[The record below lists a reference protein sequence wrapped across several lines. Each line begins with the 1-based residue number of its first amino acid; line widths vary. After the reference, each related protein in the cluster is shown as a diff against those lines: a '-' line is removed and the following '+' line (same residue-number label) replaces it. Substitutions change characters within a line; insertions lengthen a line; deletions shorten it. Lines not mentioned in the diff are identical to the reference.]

1 MEQYIVDNF
10 LEKVQD
16 LKTIKELI
24 EKLSSYKS
32 NSIYANDITRLLS
45 NIKNIRREEHPELG
59 ITSFNYNSREG
70 VYTIAVSTDF
80 DIVIYINYLS
90 AYIEEILSAI
100 ANFFGN
106 LIKEMNIN
114 DKETIDRF
122 NRMFKDALSKLLDL
136 YLNNFYIELT
146 LDERKRVVYIH
157 AYGDV
162 SRDPIQEIYDI
173 LSTILSML
181 IIVERFLIIKV

>member
-16 LKTIKELI
+16 LKTIRDLI

-45 NIKNIRREEHPELG
+45 NMKNIRQEEHPELG
-59 ITSFNYNSREG
+59 IISFNYNSGEG

-80 DIVIYINYLS
+80 DIVIYTNYLS

-106 LIKEMNIN
+106 LIKEMNIK
-114 DKETIDRF
+114 DKETIDKF

-136 YLNNFYIELT
+136 YLSNSYIELT
-146 LDERKRVVYIH
+146 LDERKRVVYVHI
-157 AYGDV
+157 YGDI
-162 SRDPIQEIYDI
+162 SKDIIQEFHSIISNI
-173 LSTILSML
+173 LGML
-181 IIVERFLIIKV
+181 TIVERSLIIEV